1 VELGVKVV
9 TAFNSLLG
17 NRSGNQDRLLVEAR
31 PDCVLLVVADGM
43 GGHARGDLAAQ
54 TAVDSLRSRFLD
66 QREVPDDPRG
76 FLAQALNHAHF
87 QVVDAGLALDP
98 PLEPRTTCVACLVIG
113 NRAWWGHLGDS
124 RLYLVRDGSVATRT
138 RDHSPVEDMLRKGL
152 IDEASSRR
160 HPMRNSINRCLGG
173 SPVLPKA
180 SFGDTILESGDTLL
194 LCSDGL
200 WSALSEDVLAD
211 LPEDGNQLE
220 QYIDRLTDAAQE
232 ATYPHS
238 DNVTLVALRWLGES
252 DADGPATRRA
262 ATAAPPRPHP
272 PQATPEDPVQ
282 SAIDEIRRAVNEYA
296 DEMKK

>member
-1 VELGVKVV
+1 MKVV
-9 TAFNSLLG
+9 AASSSRLG
-17 NRSGNQDRLLVEAR
+17 NRTGNQDRLLVESR
-31 PDCVLLVVADGM
+31 PECVLLAVADGM

-54 TAVDSLRSRFLD
+54 TAVDSLRRRFLE
-66 QREVPDDPRG
+66 QPGVPDDPRG

-87 QVVDAGLALDP
+87 EVVDAGLALDP
-98 PLEPRTTCVACLVIG
+98 PLEPRTTCVVCLVIG

-124 RLYLVRDGSVATRT
+124 RLYLVRDASVAART
-138 RDHSPVEDMLRKGL
+138 RDHSPVEDMLRKGM
-152 IDEASSRR
+152 IDEESSRH

-200 WSALSEDVLAD
+200 WSALSEDRLCD
-211 LPEDGNQLE
+211 LPEGENQLE
-220 QYIDRLTDAAQE
+220 QCTDQLTDAAQA

-238 DNVTLVALRWLGES
+238 DNVTLVALRWLGGSEA
-252 DADGPATRRA
+252 DAPLARRA
-262 ATAAPPRPHP
+262 ARGTRRNPRPA
-272 PQATPEDPVQ
+272 PQSAPEDAVQ
-282 SAIDEIRRAVNEYA
+282 SAIDEIRRAVLEYA